1 MNAFNAIRVKRLSP
15 NAWDYVIE
23 IEDDSGGTTRL
34 RAGVEDLDV
43 IAAALEEKLQEMIA
57 AAEHASTSKA
67 R

>member
-1 MNAFNAIRVKRLSP
+1 MSAFKAIRVERLSP
-15 NAWDYVIE
+15 DAWDYVIE

-43 IAAALEEKLQEMIA
+43 IATALEEKLQEMIA
-57 AAEHASTSKA
+57 AAERASMSQA